1 MNMFVRLG
9 GFHQSMSFPGSAGC
23 LMEGSD
29 ERSTMEP
36 VYVPLAVGHL
46 FSGKAYPRI
55 AWRHILQP

>member
-29 ERSTMEP
+29 ERSTMES

-55 AWRHILQP
+55 A